1 MEKQRRKPMAQI
13 YYENDGDLKRLQG
26 KKIAVLGFGS
36 QGHAHAMNLKDSG
49 CDVIVGLR
57 KDSKRQKQAAEY
69 GLKVVTVSEAV
80 KAAAII
86 MLLVPDEMQAEVYHR
101 EIANNLTTGK
111 MLMFAHGFSIH
122 FSQIVPSHDIDV
134 AMIAPKG
141 PGHLVRREFTEGRGV
156 PALIAIQQDCSG
168 QAKELAL
175 AYAKGIGATR
185 AGVFA
190 TTFKEECETDLF
202 GEQAV
207 LCGGVTSLMKAG
219 FETLVEAG
227 YQPEMAY
234 FECIN
239 EMKLIVDLIYEGGFS
254 LMRYSISNTAEYGD
268 YITQDKVITAAS
280 RKNMKKI
287 LEDIQSGRFA
297 REWILENKAGQPSFQ
312 AMRKSGKEQQLEK
325 VGRELRKMMPWLK
338 KDIAI
343 D

>member
-1 MEKQRRKPMAQI
+1 MAQI
-13 YYENDGDLKRLQG
+13 YYEKDGDLKRLQG

-57 KDSKRQKQAAEY
+57 KDSKRQKQAVEY

-86 MLLVPDEMQAEVYHR
+86 MVLVPDELQAEVYQR
-101 EIANNLTTGK
+101 EIAANLKPGQ

-122 FSQIVPSHDIDV
+122 FSQVVPPADIDV

-141 PGHLVRREFTEGRGV
+141 PGHLVRREFAEGRGV
-156 PALIAIQQDCSG
+156 PALIAIQQDGSG
-168 QAKELAL
+168 QARELAL

-254 LMRYSISNTAEYGD
+254 LMRFSISNTAEYGD
-268 YITQDKVITAAS
+268 YITQDKIISAAA
-280 RKNMKKI
+280 RKSMKKI
-287 LEDIQSGRFA
+287 LLDIQSGRFA

-312 AMRKSGKEQQLEK
+312 AMRRSGKEQQLEK
-325 VGRELRKMMPWLK
+325 TGRELRKMMPWLK
-338 KDIAI
+338 KDIEV